1 MKPTVDYLMFESSKL
16 SEDDELRFIERLL
29 QRKFSVKGVGK
40 AEVSIIDNDIII
52 KFKTNV

>member
-16 SEDDELRFIERLL
+16 SEDDELQFIERLL